1 MTPLEVAQGMA
12 NFLKERLAEYE
23 ERGGKEFHVYAGF
36 LPRARRVEELEK
48 LCPAI
53 VIRPEVTT
61 DEAKQSTGSLV
72 LYATVYDPD
81 FKEGC
86 QSLFHL
92 LEFIRAHLLMGNP
105 VAGKFWIQPGM
116 KSIVPDEQ
124 PYPQWLGVVECE
136 VVIPQVRQ
144 NNPPIGWWTL

>member
-1 MTPLEVAQGMA
+1 
-12 NFLKERLAEYE
+12 
-23 ERGGKEFHVYAGF
+23 
-36 LPRARRVEELEK
+36 
-48 LCPAI
+48 
-53 VIRPEVTT
+53 
-61 DEAKQSTGSLV
+61 
-72 LYATVYDPD
+72 
-81 FKEGC
+81 
-86 QSLFHL
+86 
-92 LEFIRAHLLMGNP
+92 MGTP